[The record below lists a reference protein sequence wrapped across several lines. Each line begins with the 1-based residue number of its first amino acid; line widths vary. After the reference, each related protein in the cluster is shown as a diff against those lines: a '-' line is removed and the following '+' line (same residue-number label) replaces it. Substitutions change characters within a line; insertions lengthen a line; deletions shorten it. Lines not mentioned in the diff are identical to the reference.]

1 MEQEVANKMIVFGDG
16 DLRQVQRVASKGL
29 LHLAPVQRAQSHRK
43 TAERQLP
50 FGRFVRYLCMVEPRF
65 DPDSTKNSL
74 VHSLHFF
81 MDHFPLELHTGCE
94 IAQHRIYHI
103 KRYHVSLLDSA
114 LHQKLSINT

>member
-16 DLRQVQRVASKGL
+16 DLRQVQRVALKGL
-29 LHLAPVQRAQSHRK
+29 LLLAPVQRAQSHRK

-74 VHSLHFF
+74 VHSLHF
-81 MDHFPLELHTGCE
+81 LW
-94 IAQHRIYHI
+94 II
-103 KRYHVSLLDSA
+103 SLWSCTKVA
-114 LHQKLSINT
+114 KSPSTEFITSNVTTRRF